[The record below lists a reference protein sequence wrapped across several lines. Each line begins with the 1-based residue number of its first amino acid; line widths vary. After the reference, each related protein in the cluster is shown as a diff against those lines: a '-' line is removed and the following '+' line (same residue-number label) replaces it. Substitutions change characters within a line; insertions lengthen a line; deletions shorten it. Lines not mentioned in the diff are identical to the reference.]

1 MDRTEGKKTRV
12 PPQAAQLRA
21 SLEALP
27 ILESK
32 SDSALE
38 YADIRTTLD
47 ATGTFPGPPPKRP
60 FTAWTPL

>member
-21 SLEALP
+21 SLEPLP

-32 SDSALE
+32 TDSALE
-38 YADIRTTLD
+38 GRSDGVMPGHRTKPRPLAAP
-47 ATGTFPGPPPKRP
+47 ATNTVKG
-60 FTAWTPL
+60 